1 MPVLVGSSKK
11 FRGIPEPGDHNY
23 KRPLMVNAWSQT
35 TDTDFSYLN
44 HVENREKQ
52 SQREKE
58 LEEKIRVLEE
68 NLKAHTELLSQIH
81 ATSARTSALLGQPA
95 QHVVTSPIPNQTQT
109 QAQPQPQQQHQYL
122 NNINTIRHDYSRT
135 TPSSINNNNNNYSTI
150 AQISPKIVNAIN
162 PIQQTTCSPAESVK
176 YTIIAEGTGSHND
189 EPIEIQLAE
198 DDGALN
204 LNSSADSGRLEI
216 CLAPEENIEIKTE
229 YNPANNIMTIQQQHQ
244 HQQQQQQHQETTIA
258 TTLASLTTSTS
269 TADSTPG
276 EYNFIKK
283 RKVAVKK
290 MEILSANSKYIHN
303 NDLSFGGNTPNEVN
317 HSKKRRSSGNSLL
330 KTSSMQ
336 NISSP
341 ANTSGGGDDSHIGID
356 TDNVM
361 VSIGPNNTRIPAKLY
376 ENMNWSSASIATRK
390 LLMAIFD
397 RKVLATHSMTGK
409 PSPAFKDH
417 GKPIKQMLDP
427 LIIAD
432 IIFAVTRKCNASDK
446 EVRNAI
452 TTKCAD
458 ENKMMK
464 LQMNKR
470 TPMRELNKE
479 NMMAEF
485 KGNFS

>member
-1 MPVLVGSSKK
+1 MAVMVGSANN
-11 FRGIPEPGDHNY
+11 FRGIPEPGDHNN

-35 TDTDFSYLN
+35 LATDFSYLN
-44 HVENREKQ
+44 HIENREKQ

-58 LEEKIRVLEE
+58 LEEKVRVLEE

-81 ATSARTSALLGQPA
+81 ATSARTSALLGQ
-95 QHVVTSPIPNQTQT
+95 QQQLQNS
-109 QAQPQPQQQHQYL
+109 QPPQHQYL
-122 NNINTIRHDYSRT
+122 NNANSSTNTFRQSLHNSNLSNSNCDGGVT
-135 TPSSINNNNNNYSTI
+135 
-150 AQISPKIVNAIN
+150 QISPKIVNAIN
-162 PIQQTTCSPAESVK
+162 PIQAASNSPAESVK
-176 YTIIAEGTGSHND
+176 YTIIAEGTGNHND

-216 CLAPEENIEIKTE
+216 CLAPEDNIEIKTE
-229 YNPANNIMTIQQQHQ
+229 YNATNNTIINN
-244 HQQQQQQHQETTIA
+244 HQQTTNAA
-258 TTLASLTTSTS
+258 TAAVLTPTSI
-269 TADSTPG
+269 DSTPT

-290 MEILSANSKYIHN
+290 LEVLSGNSKYIN
-303 NDLSFGGNTPNEVN
+303 NDQPFNSYSNSTPNDQL
-317 HSKKRRSSGNSLL
+317 HKKRRSSGNSLL
-330 KTSSMQ
+330 KTPNMQ
-336 NISSP
+336 N
-341 ANTSGGGDDSHIGID
+341 NTNGDVSHVGID
-356 TDNVM
+356 TENVM
-361 VSIGPNNTRIPAKLY
+361 VSIGPNNTRIPAKIY

-427 LIIAD
+427 HIIAD
-432 IIFAVTRKCNASDK
+432 IIFAVTRKCNVSDK

-479 NMMAEF
+479 NIVGDF
-485 KGNFS
+485 KPNFS